1 MKLTSLPY
9 VLVSFKFSQ
18 LFWHFVSLSLSL
30 LPQHVIAQ
38 AQLYKFTFS
47 ICVFQCSTF
56 RPLYSI
62 SSSPFS
68 FLFYHNFYSF
78 LSNLKFYLFILWLM
92 IFSSFYL
99 LIQLIVYIHY
109 FYLLFHIH
117 TFKQPYLGKI
127 WYDKHINLQS
137 NI

>member
-30 LPQHVIAQ
+30 SSPQHVITQ

-56 RPLYSI
+56 QPPYWI

-92 IFSSFYL
+92 IISYFYL

-109 FYLLFHIH
+109 FYLLFHTN

-127 WYDKHINLQS
+127 WYDKHI
-137 NI
+137 